1 MRIKHIVDIVD
12 RHTPRKGALAGALAC
27 TAVAWAL
34 AAAGTGIAAD
44 YPERPVTVIVP
55 STPGGTLDRASRM
68 LGQKLEARL
77 GQPFV
82 VEVRPGAGG
91 MIGAAAVAK
100 AAPDGYTLLMSS
112 SAAHVLVKLLNK
124 KTPYDPNKDFVP
136 LALVSHA
143 PWVLVTNPSLP
154 ANSVQE
160 LIALAKAKPG
170 ALSYAS
176 GGPGNPG
183 HIYAELLKKMTG
195 TNMAHVPY
203 KGVTAALTDIVGG
216 HVPLMFSDILP
227 AYPLINDG
235 KLRALAVSSA
245 KRVPLLPHIPSVA
258 EAGVPG
264 FDAAGWVLLAAPAK
278 TPSDIVAKLHGELKA
293 VLALPESKEW
303 FVKNGMTAGG
313 TESIEELKRFVE
325 AELARWGGILE
336 QTGIIQSQ

>member
-1 MRIKHIVDIVD
+1 MQIANFVEFVARCA
-12 RHTPRKGALAGALAC
+12 PRRGVLAGALAC
-27 TAVAWAL
+27 AAAWAL
-34 AAAGTGIAAD
+34 AGTGTVVAAG
-44 YPERPVTVIVP
+44 YPERPVTIIVP

-68 LGQKLEARL
+68 LGAKLEARL

-91 MIGAAAVAK
+91 MIGAIAVTK

-136 LALVSHA
+136 LALVAHA
-143 PWVLVTNPSLP
+143 PWVLVTNPSVP
-154 ANSVQE
+154 AKSVKE

-170 ALSYAS
+170 SLSYGS

-183 HIYAELLKKMTG
+183 HIYAEMFKKMTG
-195 TNMAHVPY
+195 TDMVHVPY
-203 KGVTAALTDIVGG
+203 KGVTAALNDIVGG

-227 AYPLINDG
+227 AHPLINDG

-245 KRVPLLPHIPSVA
+245 KRVPLLANIPSVA

-264 FDAAGWVLLAAPAK
+264 FDAAGWALMAAPAG
-278 TPSDIVAKLHGELKA
+278 TPPEVVAKLNAELNA
-293 VLALPESKEW
+293 VLEATDSKEW
-303 FVKNGMTAGG
+303 LVKNGMSPAG
-313 TESIEELKRFVE
+313 SQSVEELRGFVQS
-325 AELARWGGILE
+325 ELTRWGGILE
-336 QTGIIQSQ
+336 QTGIVKPQ

>member
-1 MRIKHIVDIVD
+1 MA
-12 RHTPRKGALAGALAC
+12 GALAGA
-27 TAVAWAL
+27 
-34 AAAGTGIAAD
+34 AAALTLATAGGAFAAG
-44 YPERPVTVIVP
+44 YPERPVTIVVP

-68 LGQKLEARL
+68 LSVKLEARL

-112 SAAHVLVKLLNK
+112 SAAHVLVKILNK
-124 KTPYDPNKDFVP
+124 KTPYDPRKDFVP

-143 PWVLVTNPSLP
+143 PWVLVTNPSVP

-195 TNMAHVPY
+195 IEMTHVPY
-203 KGVTAALTDIVGG
+203 KGVTAGLNDVVGG

-227 AYPLINDG
+227 AYPLIEG
-235 KLRALAVSSA
+235 RKLRALAVSSA

-264 FDAAGWVLLAAPAK
+264 FDVAGWVLMAAPAK
-278 TPSDIVAKLHGELKA
+278 TPPDIVAKLHTEFKA
-293 VLALPESKEW
+293 ILGTPETRAW

-313 TESIEELKRFVE
+313 TESTEELKQFVDSE
-325 AELARWGGILE
+325 TARWRAILE
-336 QTGIIQSQ
+336 QTGIVPPR